1 MTAIS
6 TEGVTVKHRLSI
18 AGLFL
23 ASLILMIGCGDDPI
37 VEDPPQSLTPQEV
50 FRFETFGN
58 ETWWTDTL
66 RMHEVV
72 QAAVD
77 PATALAVG
85 FKVDMDAVPLEVLQA
100 ADLTDPATTVE
111 LIRRNAVVGLKGKID
126 AKGKLVQ
133 LGVTCALC
141 HSSVDDA
148 LMPGIGHRMD
158 GWANTDL
165 NPGLIVSLSPYL
177 QDPATQAVLTSWGPG
192 MYDPRI
198 SIDGI
203 NDPVVIP
210 PAYGLRDVASETY
223 TGDGV
228 VSYWNAYVAVTQ
240 MHGHGDFSDPRI
252 GVSVDWATDQVTPLL
267 APLLEYQ
274 LSLIVPPPPQGS
286 FDQAGASR
294 GRVVFEDAGCVSCH
308 SGPLLTDAAEG
319 LHDPGETC
327 MDPTLAQRAA
337 TRLYRTTPLRGL
349 WQHAP
354 YFHDGSAATLADVVE
369 HYDACLVLDI
379 TAQQRNDLIE
389 YLKSL

>member
-1 MTAIS
+1 M
-6 TEGVTVKHRLSI
+6 KHRLSTRGLLLAPLLPM
-18 AGLFL
+18 AGC
-23 ASLILMIGCGDDPI
+23 SDDPI
-37 VEDPPQSLTPQEV
+37 SEDPPQQATPQEV

-85 FKVDMDAVPLEVLQA
+85 FKVDMDAVPLEVLQS

-111 LIRRNAVVGLKGKID
+111 LIRRNAVLGLKGEVD
-126 AKGKLVQ
+126 AQGNLTR

-148 LMPGIGHRMD
+148 LMPGIGHRVD
-158 GWANTDL
+158 GWANTSL
-165 NPGLIVSLSPYL
+165 NPGLIVSLSPYF
-177 QDPATQAVLTSWGPG
+177 QSPAAQAVLTSWGPG
-192 MYDPRI
+192 RYDPRFN
-198 SIDGI
+198 IDGI

-223 TGDGV
+223 TGDGP

-240 MHGHGDFSDPRI
+240 MHGHGDFSDPRLGI
-252 GVSVDWATDQVTPLL
+252 NVDWDKDLVTPLL
-267 APLLEYQ
+267 APLFEYQ
-274 LSLIVPPPPQGS
+274 LSLTVPPPPQGS
-286 FDQAGASR
+286 FDQAGATR
-294 GRVVFEDAGCVSCH
+294 GRVVFEDVGCASCH
-308 SGPLLTDAAEG
+308 SGPLLTDAAQR
-319 LHDPGETC
+319 LHEATETC

-337 TRLYRTTPLRGL
+337 TGRYRTTPLRGL

-354 YFHDGSAATLADVVE
+354 YFHDGSAGTLADVVL
-369 HYDACLVLDI
+369 HYEDCLGLGI
-379 TAQQRNDLIE
+379 TTQQRNDLIE